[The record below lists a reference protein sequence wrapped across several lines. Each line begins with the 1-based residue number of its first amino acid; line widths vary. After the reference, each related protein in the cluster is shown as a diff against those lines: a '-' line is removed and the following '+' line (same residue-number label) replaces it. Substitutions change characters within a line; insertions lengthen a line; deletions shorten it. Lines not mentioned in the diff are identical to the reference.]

1 MKLWQFVASN
11 LPSPLKTMPRQLNLL
26 RRLHLVVDQ
35 VLDSNLLPKRLV
47 EIVDGDALE
56 TTMFQ
61 TRRPLSL
68 LRSNIPSLKKMLRR
82 QSGAAAP
89 VDLKG

>member
-1 MKLWQFVASN
+1 MKSWQFVASN

-47 EIVDGDALE
+47 EIADGDALE

-61 TRRPLSL
+61 TRHPLSL
-68 LRSNIPSLKKMLRR
+68 LRSVIPILTKMSRR
-82 QSGAAAP
+82 RSGTAAP
-89 VDLKG
+89 DGLKG